1 MNEFDQFI
9 KHKLKVKFYA
19 RYTDDFVI
27 VSDDQNHLRNL
38 LPIIETFL
46 SERLKLRLHPEKISI
61 RTVQKG
67 IDFLGYNVFPH
78 HQLVRTKTKQRIF
91 KKLKARVKEY
101 KSGIIDEEKLKQS
114 LNSFLGVLTHANT
127 FELTEKLKNQFWFW
141 LKE

>member
-27 VSDDQNHLRNL
+27 ISDSRDYLQNL
-38 LPIIETFL
+38 LPIIESFL
-46 SERLKLRLHPEKISI
+46 SDRLKLRLHPDKISI

-67 IDFLGYNVFPH
+67 IDFLGYIAFPYYR
-78 HQLVRTKTKQRIF
+78 LVRTKTKQRIF
-91 KKLKARVKEY
+91 KKLKIRVREY
-101 KSGIIDEEKLKQS
+101 KSGVISEETLNQS
-114 LNSFLGVLTHANT
+114 LQSFLGVLSHANT
-127 FELTEKLKNQFWFW
+127 YKLTEKLKNQFWFW